1 MRTYA
6 SSTLTV
12 MVLSLVSGHPG
23 CAQTCGSPE
32 QAEVAKALKDAKA
45 TLQQDLTASL
55 REGTP
60 ISGKF
65 EVEDGK
71 LQLSVYTMTEGKL
84 SEVIVD
90 DATGKAVETEAI
102 TGAED
107 LTPAE
112 AQREATAKAKR
123 NLRTAVDA
131 AIKAHAGSRAVSVV
145 PALKE
150 GHPVATITLATGDAV
165 TTVSEQLD

>member
-1 MRTYA
+1 M
-6 SSTLTV
+6 
-12 MVLSLVSGHPG
+12 
-23 CAQTCGSPE
+23 
-32 QAEVAKALKDAKA
+32 
-45 TLQQDLTASL
+45 
-55 REGTP
+55 
-60 ISGKF
+60 
-65 EVEDGK
+65 
-71 LQLSVYTMTEGKL
+71 

-102 TGAED
+102 TGGED

-112 AQREATAKAKR
+112 AQREAMAKAKR
-123 NLRTAVDA
+123 DLRTAVDA